1 MKPACVT
8 IEKRIYKNQLKQ
20 ALLPL
25 KTNYYHENF
34 TN

>member
-25 KTNYYHENF
+25 KNKLLS
-34 TN
+34 